1 MRIVRVVWKVAHS
14 LKEVWHDELKDYC
27 KLPKLL
33 KDTVPMFE
41 IILGIIGMVL
51 GAPIL
56 GVCLGF
62 FVGLIVWLTSL
73 LLIAHAFYRMEMEG
87 DC

>member
-1 MRIVRVVWKVAHS
+1 MKKIGFWHWLW
-14 LKEVWHDELKDYC
+14 LKILNGLKNIP

-33 KDTVPMFE
+33 KDTDPMFE
-41 IILGIIGMVL
+41 VILGIIGMAF

-56 GVCLGF
+56 SVYLDCL
-62 FVGLIVWLTSL
+62 VGLIVWLTSL
-73 LLIAHAFYRMEMEG
+73 LLIAHAFYRMEME